1 MAQVNVNIDGADKSS
16 PVQTPSSEPT
26 RAQVEAAKAAAKTEE
41 LNSQYVDK
49 RYVTISLVH
58 NYSNYRRVNMKVLG
72 QRKETIGSSVR
83 SCQVLSS
90 NAGEIA
96 AYFPSLIGISA
107 NNPDFITRVKTWLS
121 NIQFTISENDVKLNT
136 TFIYNRKADYLTIK
150 EQEDAINAEYEK
162 VDRSNLM
169 AIKEALKKKVE
180 DLNTLESSKYLYG
193 RPENLEDYLMYRHC
207 LLYRDVAKDN
217 ALINS
222 DSSLRFYI
230 KDEAKELERQKRIT
244 QERSTAMRNFVE
256 LGANQ
261 QKFDAVYVG
270 ISILRN
276 DNLSEALLKSNDVK
290 QSIVMN
296 FVNDSPDKFNKLV
309 NDKNIQLKAF
319 IETLILRGEL
329 VRSDYN
335 QQISTAD
342 GTFIGANMNE
352 ALAWFENPN
361 NKAIRTAYENK
372 LKLS

>member
-41 LNSQYVDK
+41 MNAPYVDK

-96 AYFPSLIGISA
+96 AYFPALIGISA

-329 VRSDYN
+329 VRSEYN

-352 ALAWFENPN
+352 AIAWFENPN